1 MQGQRD
7 GLTYD
12 EYDESLQGWF
22 PSEAVLA
29 RSAAAHF
36 ATSLTMHWHG
46 AGPPCGHWHGPP
58 QRLSASDLQSRIIML
73 EDYAKACR
81 VELQRRPSHCR
92 EAPLPQPTSSSSSC
106 CLLLQLSPD
115 ELGKVAHELC
125 DPLRPRHAVHLSSTA
140 KGLRAPMQAALCWLY
155 WQRRAANALAA
166 HLGERRA
173 PELGMGN
180 GLVRRF
186 GAGVS
191 LSELELGSGFNKPLT
206 LDLWKTL
213 GTLVGCGSFPHLTRL
228 AIKGIGTDQ
237 RVPSVFQWSRVH
249 PQYGRVYVYDDA
261 VRASDAEVVALL
273 AAGLH
278 RGGLPSLL
286 HLELYQT
293 QIGNPA
299 ASVLSSVLTKRAVP
313 KLASIH
319 FSQNQL
325 GDSGLSIMAS
335 ALRQLPNLE
344 RIILDGNRI
353 GDGGLA
359 TLLGEPMAGVFETL
373 EYLRIGENNNV
384 TDAGRALLSA
394 LPGGSTREV
403 QSNDDRTLLWT
414 TDGPRRRDHAAND
427 PLLEGDW

>member
-140 KGLRAPMQAALCWLY
+140 KGLRAPMQAALYWLY

-173 PELGMGN
+173 PELSN
-180 GLVRRF
+180 GPMRRF
-186 GAGVS
+186 RGTGSGAIS
-191 LSELELGSGFNKPLT
+191 LSELKLGSGYNNPLTRDARPPLT
-206 LDLWKTL
+206 LDHWKTL

-228 AIKGIGTDQ
+228 AITRALA
-237 RVPSVFQWSRVH
+237 RVRTSTRDGLC
-249 PQYGRVYVYDDA
+249 QYT
-261 VRASDAEVVALL
+261 L
-273 AAGLH
+273 ACTT
-278 RGGLPSLL
+278 P
-286 HLELYQT
+286 
-293 QIGNPA
+293 
-299 ASVLSSVLTKRAVP
+299 
-313 KLASIH
+313 
-319 FSQNQL
+319 
-325 GDSGLSIMAS
+325 
-335 ALRQLPNLE
+335 
-344 RIILDGNRI
+344 
-353 GDGGLA
+353 
-359 TLLGEPMAGVFETL
+359 
-373 EYLRIGENNNV
+373 LRI
-384 TDAGRALLSA
+384 R
-394 LPGGSTREV
+394 
-403 QSNDDRTLLWT
+403 
-414 TDGPRRRDHAAND
+414 PRV
-427 PLLEGDW
+427 